1 MDTLQFRVLPLG
13 SFVAL
18 VTIVWLALSLWRRR
32 GLNDAGW
39 AILLGIL
46 GGALLLA
53 VLVCIRRLPYAAP
66 CLDCGF
72 QDRMW
77 YSCALT
83 FVQGFG
89 FAAGGVLV
97 ARILRHRR
105 NGHKVAG

>member
-1 MDTLQFRVLPLG
+1 MDAFQFRVLPFG

-18 VTIVWLALSLWRRR
+18 VTIAWLALGLWRRR
-32 GLNDAGW
+32 GLSDAGW
-39 AILLGIL
+39 ATLLGIL
-46 GGALLLA
+46 GGGSVLA
-53 VLVCIRRLPYAAP
+53 MLVYIRRLPYAAP
-66 CLDCGF
+66 CLDCGL

-89 FAAGGVLV
+89 FAAGGVVV
-97 ARILRHRR
+97 ARILRRRR

>member
-1 MDTLQFRVLPLG
+1 MDTLQFRVLPFD

-18 VTIVWLALSLWRRR
+18 VMIAWLAHDLWRRR
-32 GLNDAGW
+32 GHNDAGW
-39 AILLGIL
+39 ATLSGIL
-46 GGALLLA
+46 GGAALLA

-83 FVQGFG
+83 LVQGFG
-89 FAAGGVLV
+89 FAAGGVVV
-97 ARILRHRR
+97 ARTLRRR
-105 NGHKVAG
+105 RQGHKVNG